1 MQTWTET
8 AGRNGSRGKGAGF
21 TLVEIL
27 IVTIIA
33 LLAALV
39 GPRLMGSLSKS
50 QGKTT
55 KAQIEML
62 ATALDNFRL
71 DNGRYPTQEEG
82 LQVLIEQPET
92 LASWSGPYLKKRK
105 LPVLRLGLPLR
116 VRDTGTARRNRFR
129 SLFPGRG
136 RRRGRRAGKC
146 RDRKLAVI
154 ALPENIPGNK
164 RSRPAALQR
173 QVRRKPP
180 RPHLVVEALSNR
192 RSLNSIWSTSACSPM
207 PGHSA
212 RNPTSAPPW
221 FRWG

>member
-27 IVTIIA
+27 IVITIIA

-105 LPVLRLGLPLR
+105 LPVDAWGFPFVYATPAQRGGIDFDLYSLGA
-116 VRDTGTARRNRFR
+116 DGAE
-129 SLFPGRG
+129 GG
-136 RRRGRRAGKC
+136 EQ
-146 RDRKLAVI
+146 
-154 ALPENIPGNK
+154 ENAEIGNW
-164 RSRPAALQR
+164 Q
-173 QVRRKPP
+173 
-180 RPHLVVEALSNR
+180 
-192 RSLNSIWSTSACSPM
+192 
-207 PGHSA
+207 
-212 RNPTSAPPW
+212 
-221 FRWG
+221 